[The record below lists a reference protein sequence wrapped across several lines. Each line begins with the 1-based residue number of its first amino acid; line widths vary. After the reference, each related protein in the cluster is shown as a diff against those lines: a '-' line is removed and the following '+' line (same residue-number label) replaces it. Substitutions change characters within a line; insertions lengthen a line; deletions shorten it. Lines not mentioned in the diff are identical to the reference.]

1 MPRTGLRISL
11 DGRVAIVTVDRA
23 KVLNALNTALMEELM
38 HTLTDLGS
46 DAGVGVVV
54 LTGTGEKSFIA
65 GADIKEMAG
74 KTPLGGACVL
84 RARPGDRAQAGD
96 DAKAD
101 DRGGQRLRTR
111 RRL

>member
-74 KTPLGGACVL
+74 KTPLEA
-84 RARPGDRAQAGD
+84 RAYSAARAGDCPQAGD

-101 DRGGQRLRTR
+101 HRRGERLRTR
-111 RRL
+111 WRL